1 MTTGSPVETAG
12 EATLSIRPSRTA
24 VLPGTRVSVAWAA
37 RNAHSLRI
45 AGPDGFG
52 VDVDASTGHGE
63 VEVVVHDTGDITAVA
78 YSYDGRTAITTT
90 PVVVMEPQHVIE
102 FPEIDLATI
111 FVPSYQRLA
120 IPLLTR
126 TQQSSALLGSVR
138 PEMVRVELSRPN
150 RRSVAEHLTPPPLFT
165 ITPVR
170 STWRSRA
177 ADPGP
182 VLTRT
187 RRARA
192 LVTLFS
198 TFVGDAL
205 RRERRPRGSGKP

>member
-1 MTTGSPVETAG
+1 MTTGRPVETTG
-12 EATLSIRPSRTA
+12 EAVLAIRPSRAA
-24 VLPGTRVSVAWAA
+24 VLPGARISVAWST

-52 VDVDASTGHGE
+52 VDVDASAGHGE
-63 VEVVVHDTGDITAVA
+63 VEVVVHDTGDISAVA
-78 YSYDGRTAITTT
+78 YGYDGRTAVTTT
-90 PVVVMEPQHVIE
+90 PVVVLEPQHLIE
-102 FPEIDLATI
+102 FPEIDLTTI

-120 IPLLTR
+120 IPLLAR
-126 TQQSSALLGSVR
+126 TQQSGALLGAAR
-138 PEMVRVELSRPN
+138 PETVRAELTRPV
-150 RRSVAEHLTPPPLFT
+150 RRGMAEQVTPPPLFT
-165 ITPVR
+165 VTPVR
-170 STWRSRA
+170 STWRSRD

-182 VLTRT
+182 VLSRA